1 MKYVGVQTIGNAK
14 KRYQE
19 HIEIYTDIFN
29 SFSFDLMYEE
39 VAMMKDIRE
48 IFEKSIPYID
58 KNVRETLYNIMDSSK
73 KGIITREQYV
83 NILNAWSSFSATDI
97 NNDNSLD
104 ISELKVLIW
113 LIENEEPDDIRVMK
127 YMK

>member
-1 MKYVGVQTIGNAK
+1 
-14 KRYQE
+14 
-19 HIEIYTDIFN
+19 
-29 SFSFDLMYEE
+29 MYEE

-58 KNVRETLYNIMDSSK
+58 KNVRETLYNIMDSQK
-73 KGIITREQYV
+73 KGIITKEQYM

-97 NNDNSLD
+97 NNDNTLD
-104 ISELKVLIW
+104 ISELKVLVW
-113 LIENEEPDDIRVMK
+113 LIENEEPDEIRVKK

>member
-1 MKYVGVQTIGNAK
+1 LKYIGVQTIGNAK

-73 KGIITREQYV
+73 KGIITRE
-83 NILNAWSSFSATDI
+83 
-97 NNDNSLD
+97 
-104 ISELKVLIW
+104 
-113 LIENEEPDDIRVMK
+113 
-127 YMK
+127 